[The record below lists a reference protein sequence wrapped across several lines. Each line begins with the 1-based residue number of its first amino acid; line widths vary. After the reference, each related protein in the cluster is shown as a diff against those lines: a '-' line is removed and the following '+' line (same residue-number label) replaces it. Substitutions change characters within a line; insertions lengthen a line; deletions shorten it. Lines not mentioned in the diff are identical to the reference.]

1 MAETSAAET
10 MSQRPIPV
18 PDPSTAPYWQGA
30 RAGRLLLPR
39 CLDCGQAHFYPK
51 SICPFCR
58 SARLD
63 WLEAA
68 GTGTV
73 YSFTLVNRAPSPA
86 FAGAVSTVETAL
98 PYAGWLGIPLGQLDL
113 PASSRLVSCRSCPIG
128 SSCLLHRYNDDCPRS
143 SAYAAKRV
151 DRGRQK

>member
-86 FAGAVSTVETAL
+86 FAGAV
-98 PYAGWLGIPLGQLDL
+98 PYAVALVALDEGPHLMSNIVDCASDAVRIGMKVRARFLDL
-113 PASSRLVSCRSCPIG
+113 
-128 SSCLLHRYNDDCPRS
+128 DDTTGLPVFVPVPNPTAR
-143 SAYAAKRV
+143 
-151 DRGRQK
+151 